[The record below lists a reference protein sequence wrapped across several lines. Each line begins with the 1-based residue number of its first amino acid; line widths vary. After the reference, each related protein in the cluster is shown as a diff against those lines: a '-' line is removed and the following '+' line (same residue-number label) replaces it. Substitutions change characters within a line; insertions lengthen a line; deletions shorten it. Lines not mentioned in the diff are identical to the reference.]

1 MICLGHIFEHW
12 EQNRETDEIKSCAEV
27 SIPMLQVWVIC
38 LFQPSATTH
47 SMSGGPF
54 LMKRA
59 AQIKAFVHSSAAL
72 TELHVMRAFV
82 KLHDLVMYVDA
93 FRFIFINVSL
103 NKVPHNLY
111 SNHIQDLFLPF
122 SESSEQMYSVRGKGG
137 QDLICVLLCILKSN
151 LESILY
157 FIYYCIILFLNF
169 MCTRN
174 VKSSLFPFISSF
186 PYSYK
191 LVSPSHY
198 MFYVNSGG
206 EFPTRRSS
214 NWKNQGP

>member
-1 MICLGHIFEHW
+1 
-12 EQNRETDEIKSCAEV
+12 
-27 SIPMLQVWVIC
+27 
-38 LFQPSATTH
+38 
-47 SMSGGPF
+47 
-54 LMKRA
+54 MKRA

-137 QDLICVLLCILKSN
+137 QDLMCPPLYIEIKSRKHSIFHLL
-151 LESILY
+151 LY
-157 FIYYCIILFLNF
+157 YLISKFHVHEKCKEFLISFRIFLPLFLQASVSF
-169 MCTRN
+169 TLYVLCQLWRGISYTEELQLEEPGSI
-174 VKSSLFPFISSF
+174 KCLFPKRI
-186 PYSYK
+186 
-191 LVSPSHY
+191 
-198 MFYVNSGG
+198 MFTFVD
-206 EFPTRRSS
+206 
-214 NWKNQGP
+214 K